1 MKSDLNI
8 IYMGTPEFAVAPLD
22 CLVKNN
28 YHISAVVTSPD
39 KPSGRGLK
47 PNESAVKKY
56 AIEQN
61 IPILQPVNL
70 KSPDFIDQLKSLNPD
85 LIIVVAFR
93 MLPEMIWEI
102 PPSGTIN
109 LHASLLPQYRGA
121 APINWA
127 IINGETKTGVT
138 TFFINEDID
147 TGKIIL
153 SEEVDILPDETAGEL
168 HDKLMTVGSDL
179 VLKTVRAIDTKN
191 FQLTPQDKIDISNLK
206 KAPKIFKE
214 TCRINW
220 NNNANKIYDHI
231 RGLSPYPAAFT
242 ELLSPQGTLHYIK
255 IFQCKKEFATHEL
268 KPGNIATDGKT
279 FVSIAVTDGFIHLQ
293 EVQLSSKR
301 KMPVSEFLR
310 GFPMD
315 SNWMVNIA

>member
-1 MKSDLNI
+1 MKREMNI

-22 CLVKNN
+22 NLIKNN
-28 YHISAVVTSPD
+28 YHISAVITSPD

-56 AIEQN
+56 AIEKN
-61 IPILQPVNL
+61 IPVLQPTNL
-70 KSPDFIDQLKSLNPD
+70 KDPDFIEQLKKIKPD
-85 LIIVVAFR
+85 LFIVVAFR
-93 MLPEMIWEI
+93 MLPEVIWKL
-102 PPSGTIN
+102 PPLGTIN

-138 TFFINEDID
+138 TFFINENID

-153 SEEVDILPDETAGEL
+153 AEEVVILPDETAGEL
-168 HDKLMTVGSDL
+168 HDKLMNVGSTL
-179 VLKTVRAIDTKN
+179 ILKTVEAIGEKVI
-191 FQLTPQDKIDISNLK
+191 QAKPQNENEISDFK

-220 NNNANKIYDHI
+220 NKSADKVYDQI

-242 ELLSPQGTLHYIK
+242 ELLSPEGILYYMK
-255 IFQCKKEFATHEL
+255 VFRSKKELIQHKL
-268 KPGNIATDGKT
+268 SPGNLTTDGKS
-279 FVSIAVTDGFIHLQ
+279 FVSIAVADGFIQLQ
-293 EVQLSSKR
+293 EVQLSSKK
-301 KMPVSEFLR
+301 KMPVSELLR
-310 GFPMD
+310 GFPINN
-315 SNWMVNIA
+315 SWKVTIA